1 MTDPELPGLP
11 GLPGEDDLDDGGELG
26 DGDGFG
32 DGASGGGDRSLDGT
46 GLPDAE
52 FSEGGFSGAGAGG
65 LGRDDGGLW
74 ATAADDRAR
83 AEAFERRL
91 VDLEDRLDAAAEA
104 AAEPAAAEP
113 AAGVVKAPTY
123 EALAEFVKEEFCPRY
138 TRRRHGGRWRW
149 CPQWW
154 EHSEA
159 VSRLDALHKAWE
171 AMHDDGPNGMGD
183 WYRNHLDHQLPILM
197 GADGPFRRC
206 GNQHYPADPDDDLGT
221 GTPPADNMAWR
232 NA

>member
-1 MTDPELPGLP
+1 MTDPDLPSAADNGLDDP
-11 GLPGEDDLDDGGELG
+11 DGLGDLDGSAPGADVDSAPGGLDRDADRERVFRIG
-26 DGDGFG
+26 DGDV
-32 DGASGGGDRSLDGT
+32 DRG
-46 GLPDAE
+46 
-52 FSEGGFSGAGAGG
+52 
-65 LGRDDGGLW
+65 DGGLW

-91 VDLEDRLDAAAEA
+91 VDLEERLDAAAA
-104 AAEPAAAEP
+104 PATQPPPAATVRTP
-113 AAGVVKAPTY
+113 RY
-123 EALAEFVKEEFCPRY
+123 QALPDFVNEEFCPRY
-138 TRRRHGGRWRW
+138 TRRRQGGRWRW

-197 GADGPFRRC
+197 GADGPFRGC
-206 GNQHYPADPDDDLGT
+206 AEQHWAADPADDLRT
-221 GTPPADNMAWR
+221 GTPPEDNMAWR
-232 NA
+232 VA